1 LLEIRLLN
9 DVPAEKESEKEIWE
23 QEHLKR
29 EQSGDATECGEA
41 DKLHLPKEGSISP
54 PCCAET
60 SKPTYDPRKKPSPS
74 PW

>member
-9 DVPAEKESEKEIWE
+9 DVPAEMESEKEIWE
-23 QEHLKR
+23 QEHLKI

-54 PCCAET
+54 PCCAEDLRPEEET
-60 SKPTYDPRKKPSPS
+60 
-74 PW
+74 